1 MALNARTLSW
11 NSGCLYREPQ
21 KRHKPGANSPREGG
35 RRTLLD
41 RAEQPV
47 RDMLLGRSFS
57 RRSGLLM
64 PVSRWISISDRANMM
79 APLFTLAWQAATYQA
94 GIPTQSWG
102 QETGGRRLCVAVEGL
117 THPAQDWGAGGGGGG
132 AHTHLQPDHNSWP
145 VPLCQGMPCLQASSS
160 NSCLQVTKHSK
171 FKNHYYTRV

>member
-1 MALNARTLSW
+1 MNARTLSW

-94 GIPTQSWG
+94 GILTQSWG

-117 THPAQDWGAGGGGGG
+117 THPAQEGGAGAGGGG
-132 AHTHLQPDHNSWP
+132 APTHLQPDHNSWP
-145 VPLCQGMPCLQASSS
+145 LPLCQGPPCLPASSS